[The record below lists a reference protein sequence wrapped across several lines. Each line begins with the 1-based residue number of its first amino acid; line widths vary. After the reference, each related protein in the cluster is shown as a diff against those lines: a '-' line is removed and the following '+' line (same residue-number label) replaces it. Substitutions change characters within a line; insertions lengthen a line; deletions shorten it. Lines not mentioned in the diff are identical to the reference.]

1 MSENCANCRRDDT
14 SVTLT
19 KHHLI
24 PRVKGGR
31 KEATTKLCEDCH
43 RFLNSQFT
51 ENEQRDLLN
60 TEEKLTANQRMRTF
74 AKFARKQ
81 KGKVKMKDSAH
92 RRRKR
97 RK

>member
-1 MSENCANCRRDDT
+1 MNCANCNRNDAIIQ
-14 SVTLT
+14 LT

-24 PRVKGGR
+24 PKIKGGR
-31 KEATTKLCEDCH
+31 KEATTILCVDCH

-51 ENEQRDLLN
+51 ENEQRNLLN
-60 TEEKLTANQRMRTF
+60 TEEKLITNERMIKF
-74 AKFARKQ
+74 SKFARKQ
-81 KGKVKMKDSAH
+81 RGIVKQKDSTI